1 MGLEYSTE
9 KHLSYKKS
17 WNLFQIFAQTKIK
30 IKKGNI
36 EKHLWIF
43 MGKLTPHKYQI
54 QKLKIN
60 DKQIDLEEI
69 SLTIL
74 KINIEQWL

>member
-1 MGLEYSTE
+1 M
-9 KHLSYKKS
+9 
-17 WNLFQIFAQTKIK
+17 K

-74 KINIEQWL
+74 KIYIEQ